1 MGSLT
6 SISARAINVPTRLAT
21 LVPAPLV
28 FFESRHDPLFEL
40 VCAEVFRANASYRVS
55 GSHIRGH
62 EKPYSKCS
70 RHAEQRA
77 RKPALGCPTAPLLG
91 GRAARTD
98 QLV

>member
-6 SISARAINVPTRLAT
+6 SISARAINIPTRL
-21 LVPAPLV
+21 APLV

-40 VCAEVFRANASYRVS
+40 VCAEVFRANASHRVS

-77 RKPALGCPTAPLLG
+77 RKPALGCPTA
-91 GRAARTD
+91 GRPSCSH
-98 QLV
+98 